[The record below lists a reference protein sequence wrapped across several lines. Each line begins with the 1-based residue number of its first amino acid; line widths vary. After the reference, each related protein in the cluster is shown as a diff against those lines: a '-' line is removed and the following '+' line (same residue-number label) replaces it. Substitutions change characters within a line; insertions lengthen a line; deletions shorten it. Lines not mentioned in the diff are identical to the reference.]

1 MKKAVI
7 YLENKKIKQI
17 YIADSF
23 WTRFMGLMG
32 KTPEQIS
39 EMGGLMIKPCSQIHM
54 FFMKTP
60 IDVVYLDSRNE
71 IVKIDSEVP
80 TWKCCK
86 KVKGSVSVLELPKG
100 VAKQLGLKEYDRLE
114 VLR

>member
-1 MKKAVI
+1 MKEALL
-7 YLENKKIKQI
+7 YLENKELTKIC
-17 YIADSF
+17 IADSL

-32 KTPEQIS
+32 KTSEQIT
-39 EMGGLMIKPCSQIHM
+39 EMGGLLIKPCSQIHM

-60 IDVVYLDSRNE
+60 IDVVYLDCRNE
-71 IVKIDSEVP
+71 IVKIDYEVP
-80 TWKCCK
+80 TWKCCR

-100 VAKQLGLKEYDRLE
+100 AAMQLGLKEYDQLE